1 MEYIKIEIIKE
12 KLKKDLLP
20 KRYEHTMRTVLKAV
34 ELAIDT
40 EADINTVFCAA
51 LLHDCAKYKTP
62 DANDEALLNDFIE
75 FQPIFH
81 APYGAIIAQREYGI
95 TDEKVLNAIRYHS
108 TGRKNMSIEEMI
120 VCLADAIEDGR
131 EYPNLDIIRKNT
143 HSSIKK
149 GLLTYLRN
157 VVNYETSR
165 GNKIH
170 HLTLEAIEDL
180 EKTEEI

>member
-20 KRYEHTMRTVLKAV
+20 KRYEHTMRTVLKAI
-34 ELAIDT
+34 ELSVGTD
-40 EADINTVFCAA
+40 ADINTVFCAA

-62 DANDEALLNDFIE
+62 DSSDEEKLNDFLEYKAIV
-75 FQPIFH
+75 H
-81 APYGAIIAQREYGI
+81 APFGAIIAEREYGI
-95 TDEKVLNAIRYHS
+95 TDEKVLNAIRFHS
-108 TGRKNMSIEEMI
+108 TGRRNMTIEEMI

-131 EYPNLDIIRKNT
+131 DYPNLDIIRKNT
-143 HSSIKK
+143 YISIKK
-149 GLLTYLRN
+149 GLLTYLKN
-157 VVNYETSR
+157 VVDYETSR

-170 HLTLEAIEDL
+170 HLTIEAIDDL